1 MLSTSTRLRVQEIIC
16 RIERQEKVELSER
29 IYLSKIASVSIIIRG
44 WLNKGLG
51 SESLNIDQDIYYNDY

>member
-1 MLSTSTRLRVQEIIC
+1 MLSTATRIRVQEIIC

-29 IYLSKIASVSIIIRG
+29 IYLSKIASVSIIVRG

-51 SESLNIDQDIYYNDY
+51 SEALNIDQDIY